1 MVSLYFGVLGY
12 FEFTRVYQRFKLPP
26 TLFITGRFDTDQAAY
41 EVAITA
47 ADLRGANAQHAAQQT
62 VTEGWQ
68 QYVNPARYARNWQQS
83 QQGNNVT
90 FEEDEPG
97 Y

>member
-1 MVSLYFGVLGY
+1 MISLYFFVLGY
-12 FEFTRVYQRFKLPP
+12 LEFSRVYQRFKLPP

-68 QYVNPARYARNWQQS
+68 QYINPTRYSRN
-83 QQGNNVT
+83 
-90 FEEDEPG
+90 FLEEKHGLSAEVEPG